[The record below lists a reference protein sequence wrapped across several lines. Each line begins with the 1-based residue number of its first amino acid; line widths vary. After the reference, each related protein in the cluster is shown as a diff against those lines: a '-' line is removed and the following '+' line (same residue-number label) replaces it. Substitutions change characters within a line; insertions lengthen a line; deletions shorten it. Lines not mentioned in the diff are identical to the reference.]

1 MQYGFMLL
9 HRLMPYIYLASGY
22 IVCLSRHNICRVL
35 GEHGYQGRSGK
46 AENEKV
52 VSKNLRRVTGREHIV
67 LSQTCSNEKQLRT
80 AACMV

>member
-1 MQYGFMLL
+1 
-9 HRLMPYIYLASGY
+9 MPYIYLASGY

-35 GEHGYQGRSGK
+35 GERGSREEVGK
-46 AENEKV
+46 RKMKKV
-52 VSKNLRRVTGREHIV
+52 VSKSLRRVTGREHIV